1 MRPRL
6 ERASTV
12 IRALVHELRAENVT
26 FMAGSIAYHAFLS
39 MLPLLLL
46 ALAIISIVGDRT
58 LQSAFI
64 AFVGAVLAPGTGNAL
79 IRELRAADVSTGV
92 SLLGAVVLLWGALR
106 IFRGLDTAF
115 SDIYE
120 TGARNSVAD
129 QFADGITV
137 LLSLGL
143 AIAVAWILSTL
154 VPNAGSSPLVWAG
167 YRLALVVVLAVALFP
182 MYYVFPDAD
191 VTIREVLPGV
201 LAAAAGLMVFESLFR
216 LYIGFRSPGGGTVIA
231 GVIVLLTWLYLSA
244 LVLLLGAVLNA
255 VLSNRSRDVDIDPVV
270 GGIDTDR
277 EDLTATVREIET
289 ALHGTEEVII
299 VSGDTEARLPP
310 PRHVH
315 VDVEGAAL
323 AREERTIGLELRW
336 APRESTET

>member
-12 IRALVHELRAENVT
+12 IRAVVHELRAENIT

-79 IRELRAADVSTGV
+79 LRELRAADVSTGV
-92 SLLGAVVLLWGALR
+92 SLLGALVLLWGALR

-120 TGARNSVAD
+120 TGARNSVPD
-129 QFADGITV
+129 QFADGFTV
-137 LLSLGL
+137 LLSFGL
-143 AIAVAWILSTL
+143 AVAAAWALSTL
-154 VPNAGSSPLVWAG
+154 VPSAGSAPLVRIG
-167 YRLALVVVLAVALFP
+167 HRLALVAVLAVALFP

-191 VTIREVLPGV
+191 VTVREVLPGV

-216 LYIGFRSPGGGTVIA
+216 LYIGFRSPSGGTVIA
-231 GVIVLLTWLYLSA
+231 GVIVLLTWLYLSG

-255 VLSNRSRDVDIDPVV
+255 VLSNRSRDVDIDPVI
-270 GGIDTDR
+270 GGVDTDR
-277 EDLTATVREIET
+277 EDLTAIIRELET
-289 ALHGTEEVII
+289 ALHGADGVTI

-310 PRHVH
+310 PRRIH
-315 VDVEGAAL
+315 VDVEKAAL
-323 AREERTIGLELRW
+323 SREERTVGLELRW
-336 APRESTET
+336 APRESTEK